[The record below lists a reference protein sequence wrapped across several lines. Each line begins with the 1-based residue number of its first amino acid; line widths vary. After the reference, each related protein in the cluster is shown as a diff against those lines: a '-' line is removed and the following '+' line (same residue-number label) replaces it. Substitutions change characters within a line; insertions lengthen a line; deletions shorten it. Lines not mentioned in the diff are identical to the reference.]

1 MRRRRRTACDKVSDK
16 AAHEWN
22 DGVIIEE
29 ATAEKD
35 GVKKY
40 TCEVCNYEK
49 NESYS
54 LTPDTPD
61 PVDYIS
67 IEFENMLTA
76 VAKTRKNRPEAIKKT
91 FYLGANGMSLNA
103 ETVVFADGRTATK
116 QVRTMGSDSSADY
129 AFLTGANGKYYNK
142 KRITSGNGNILFIDS
157 PVPKSFADTAFGV
170 LFEQMLYYCRDK
182 KECETFY
189 PLMLKNSFVMGVFE
203 KTTGKF
209 AVPEL
214 SDIEYNITCSMSL
227 TDSYNEI
234 LVHITVKD
242 DYFKSVIGAGGET
255 LNMMTFSLTIKYD
268 DDGLIGAKFYQGVTY
283 TESDGVTVITNESY
297 FEYTVLRDVTE
308 GTALYNEVKKAVYFG
323 ENATEE
329 GQQVSIGIIANGA
342 YLDSSYFGSYNI
354 SSPALYAELKAKIDR
369 FAGEI
374 EKVAPGKFT
383 VEAFLD
389 EKFTVAF
396 DENYSIAYYDEFFS
410 PRIYLRVTSISGED
424 CIAFL
429 SYYKTGSD
437 HILSMG
443 GSGTL
448 GTKAVVFKKTD
459 AYKIDTQFESETYG
473 DLICVNDIYTKSD
486 VYDASKSDLLIIECH
501 KCWLFVGNY
510 TGR

>member
-22 DGVIIEE
+22 GGIIIEE

-76 VAKTRKNRPEAIKKT
+76 VAKTRKNRPEAIKKA

-268 DDGLIGAKFYQGVTY
+268 DGGLIGAKFYQGVTY

-308 GTALYNEVKKAVYFG
+308 GTARWERKPWFSKRPTRIKSTRNSNRKRTA
-323 ENATEE
+323 
-329 GQQVSIGIIANGA
+329 
-342 YLDSSYFGSYNI
+342 I
-354 SSPALYAELKAKIDR
+354 S
-369 FAGEI
+369 
-374 EKVAPGKFT
+374 FT
-383 VEAFLD
+383 
-389 EKFTVAF
+389 
-396 DENYSIAYYDEFFS
+396 
-410 PRIYLRVTSISGED
+410 
-424 CIAFL
+424 
-429 SYYKTGSD
+429 
-437 HILSMG
+437 
-443 GSGTL
+443 
-448 GTKAVVFKKTD
+448 
-459 AYKIDTQFESETYG
+459 
-473 DLICVNDIYTKSD
+473 
-486 VYDASKSDLLIIECH
+486 
-501 KCWLFVGNY
+501 
-510 TGR
+510 